1 MPAATM
7 TPLDWSAI
15 VARAQEA
22 HRLRRW
28 AQFQTDIGDAVSAAR
43 LIARAERAEAIVL
56 AIARRSGA
64 AVDEPV
70 SHLVDVQGSAAQWC
84 YWPQV
89 KAHPRAVEF
98 AR

>member
-1 MPAATM
+1 MDATTM
-7 TPLDWSAI
+7 SPLDWSAI
-15 VARAQEA
+15 VARAQES

-28 AQFQTDIGDAVSAAR
+28 AQFQSDIGDAVSAAR